1 MGNLEVSE
9 KPISLVAEEQQ
20 LFDDPYQLDLTLQHH
35 LVNQFQQKTLCLP
48 CSWHIIF
55 IINCLNWANRLTC
68 TAIHT
73 LIRLDI
79 KHSIA
84 LINTIN
90 WALFN
95 AGLILNINTRLRNYV
110 GHASPYSYIC
120 LVR

>member
-20 LFDDPYQLDLTLQHH
+20 QFDDPYQLDLILITKCT
-35 LVNQFQQKTLCLP
+35 NRE
-48 CSWHIIF
+48 
-55 IINCLNWANRLTC
+55 NRLTS

-73 LIRLDI
+73 TIRLDI

-84 LINTIN
+84 LIDAIN

-120 LVR
+120 LDR